1 MKNIK
6 MRELILKAEQSQPIV
21 NVGKSGVTENLIS
34 EIQMHAKKRKVFKVK
49 VRRNILQ
56 NKSRFEVFSD
66 IASRTGLEVV
76 KITGNTAIFLY
87 KGKKYQRS

>member
-1 MKNIK
+1 MMKNIK
-6 MRELILKAEQSQPIV
+6 MRELILKVEQSQPIV

-49 VRRNILQ
+49 VRRNLLQ
-56 NKSRFEVFSD
+56 NKSRLEVFSD
-66 IASRTGLEVV
+66 IASKTGLEVV

-87 KGKKYQRS
+87 KGYQ